1 MVTLAVEQLAQHIA
15 FGVIAVAATFG
26 AIRVVTS
33 NNVVHAALYLVVTL
47 AAVGA
52 SFLLL
57 GAEFTGVTQVLVY
70 IGAIVVLFLFGI
82 MLTRAPIGAH
92 VQLTG
97 KTWVGAAVV
106 ALGVLGVLSY
116 ALIDGFGKD
125 HVDELHPL
133 VPQTSSAV
141 ADSIFRDYLVPFEVA
156 SVLLLAALIGAIVI
170 ARKD

>member
-1 MVTLAVEQLAQHIA
+1 MVLGVEQLAQHVA
-15 FGVIAVAATFG
+15 FGVIAVSATFG

-47 AAVGA
+47 ASVGA

-57 GAEFTGVTQVLVY
+57 GAEFTGITQVLVY

-97 KTWVGAAVV
+97 KTWIGGAVV
-106 ALGVLGVLSY
+106 ALGLLGVLSY
-116 ALIDGFGKD
+116 TLMDAYGMQ
-125 HVDELHPL
+125 HVDEHTPL
-133 VPQTSSAV
+133 VPQTTSAV
-141 ADSIFRDYLVPFEVA
+141 ADSIFHDYLVPFEVA
-156 SVLLLAALIGAIVI
+156 SVVLLAALIGAIVI